1 VLHCR
6 VIWSELWRMQNVYAL
21 CTRDGLAAITG
32 LLDTASDDLLDALR
46 ARLAIGL
53 HRGVVATSA
62 PNRRLISAF

>member
-1 VLHCR
+1 
-6 VIWSELWRMQNVYAL
+6 MQNVYAL

-32 LLDTASDDLLDALR
+32 LLDTASDDLLNALR